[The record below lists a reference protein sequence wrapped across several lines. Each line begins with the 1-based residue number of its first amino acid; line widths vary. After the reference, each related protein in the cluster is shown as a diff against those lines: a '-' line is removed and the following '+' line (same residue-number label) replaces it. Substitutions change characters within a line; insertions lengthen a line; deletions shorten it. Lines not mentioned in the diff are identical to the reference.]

1 MLTFTQ
7 PSPSSVYFPKIP
19 AWLENLYLKPMHTIY
34 GMVGRAFLRGLFY
47 TIFSSSILMPLLFS
61 SLIPQSSRPTAS
73 ATPSSYSWSS
83 LRVDSVS
90 IAYSVDERAWYGGT
104 GYLHIKANGLGVYSD
119 TKTATAVVTIPEG
132 LSASVYVCGDD
143 RFPPPDGWT
152 VLEKYLRLYVD
163 GAKVYELGK
172 EYWWAK
178 CYRRAATIGQGTHE
192 VRLTVGV
199 TINVSSNAYLEC
211 DLAYASMDIRL
222 EGSGTIMAESH
233 AAEAALDG
241 ETNHVFT
248 FRLPRVSG
256 VGNMSW
262 RAVWRGVE
270 KTGYGTPGSVQ
281 KAVFQDVNRDCWSFT
296 SPVVIRIGGSVP
308 SASVGEGYAIDAVY
322 YEGSGEVGVHKVA
335 VAISDGDEVGFT
347 SGKYLVTEIKRDT
360 KVVGGTLIGSEI
372 WANSGSTISFNQT
385 ISYYSS
391 SGWVTEKIRGG
402 VETGSAVVKVFQELN
417 VSRRIGFSSKNRSD
431 ELELTVRIPRITLV
445 FTHIVVSAERNGGSV
460 NVRVSWAHDG
470 SPVAGLRVKCFET
483 DQSGV
488 TDLNGRVSFSISGS
502 GFEAII
508 YPVEGRNGITT
519 FEKARVG
526 L

>member
-1 MLTFTQ
+1 
-7 PSPSSVYFPKIP
+7 
-19 AWLENLYLKPMHTIY
+19 
-34 GMVGRAFLRGLFY
+34 MVGRAFLRGLFY

-61 SLIPQSSRPTAS
+61 SLIPQSSRPTVS
-73 ATPSSYSWSS
+73 ATPSSYSWSN
-83 LRVDSVS
+83 LKTSVVN
-90 IAYSVDERAWYGGT
+90 IAYSISETAWYGGT
-104 GYLHIKANGLGVYSD
+104 GYLSIVTSGPGTYSD
-119 TKTATAVVTIPEG
+119 AKECVANVNIPQG
-132 LSASVYVCGDD
+132 VSGAVYVCGDD
-143 RFPPPDGWT
+143 HNPQTPLYDNRWRIFD
-152 VLEKYLRLYVD
+152 KYLRVYVD
-163 GAKVYELGK
+163 GVKVYELA
-172 EYWWAK
+172 EYWWPN
-178 CYRRAATIGQGTHE
+178 CYSRAATLSPGNHTVKLLIHASVWTNRTGGDTFTIG
-192 VRLTVGV
+192 
-199 TINVSSNAYLEC
+199 
-211 DLAYASMDIRL
+211 YASMDIRL
-222 EGSGTIMAESH
+222 EGNGAINAESH
-233 AAEAALDG
+233 SAEAALDG
-241 ETNHVFT
+241 ETTHVFT
-248 FRLPRVSG
+248 FRLPQVSG

-281 KAVFQDVNRDCWSFT
+281 KAVFQGVNRDCWSFT
-296 SPVVIRIGGSVP
+296 SPVVIRVGGSVP
-308 SASVGEGYAIDAVY
+308 SASVGEGYTIDAVY
-322 YEGSGEVGVHKVA
+322 DEGSGEVGVHKVA

-372 WANSGSTISFNQT
+372 WTNSGSTISFNQT

-445 FTHIVVSAERNGGSV
+445 FTHIVVLAERNGGSV

-483 DQSGV
+483 DQNGV
-488 TDLNGRVSFSISGS
+488 TDLNGRVSFTILGS
-502 GFEAII
+502 GFEATI
-508 YPVEGRNGITT
+508 YPVEGRNGITMY
-519 FEKARVG
+519 EKARVG